1 MVVPVSRV
9 RTKSDESAFAGGR
22 FRFACRVCHD
32 LAYESEQT
40 NRGFTQALFRLV
52 TWEEGGCS
60 MREARRILRRR
71 YGFPMLEPEL
81 IDAASAEG

>member
-1 MVVPVSRV
+1 MNLHLPGGV
-9 RTKSDESAFAGGR
+9 FALPAE
-22 FRFACRVCHD
+22 FATTSP
-32 LAYESEQT
+32 ESEQT
-40 NRGFTQALFRLV
+40 NRGFRQALFRLV

-71 YGFPMLEPEL
+71 YGVPMLEPEL